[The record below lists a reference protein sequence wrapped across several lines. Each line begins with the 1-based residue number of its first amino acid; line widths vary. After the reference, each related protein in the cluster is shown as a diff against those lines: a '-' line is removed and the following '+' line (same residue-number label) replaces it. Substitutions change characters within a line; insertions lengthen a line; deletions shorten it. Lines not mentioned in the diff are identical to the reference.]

1 MPTTAATPTINLIPT
16 PRLLRK
22 RVRARVRRW
31 AVGLAI
37 YVVALGMGCAV
48 AISGKPPVVAVDDS
62 GVHTRITQLT
72 ADLDA
77 ANKELADARFRHAA
91 TLTLTAQADWS
102 GLLAVLG
109 AKLGD
114 EVVLR
119 EVRLAQARSQTV
131 RQYTLEIRGLARTQ
145 GSVSTFVAALEEM
158 KLFEQVRLL
167 RTGREPFL
175 ADSVVTFDVE
185 CALSDGPAPAPVPRA
200 TPTHGVAGAGG
211 DQ

>member
-1 MPTTAATPTINLIPT
+1 MPSTATSTINLIPT

-22 RVRARVRRW
+22 RVRARVRGW
-31 AVGLAI
+31 VIGLAI
-37 YVVALGMGCAV
+37 YSLALGMGCAV
-48 AISGKPPVVAVDDS
+48 AITGKPPVVAVDDS
-62 GVHTRITQLT
+62 GVHVRITQLT

-77 ANKELADARFRHAA
+77 ANRELADARVRHAA

-102 GLLAVLG
+102 DLLAVLG

-145 GSVSTFVAALEEM
+145 ESVSRFVAALEEM

-175 ADSVVTFDVE
+175 ADSLITFDVE
-185 CALSDGPAPAPVPRA
+185 CSLSDGPASAPAP
-200 TPTHGVAGAGG
+200 TPKPTQGVAGAGG